1 MFLNETIINN
11 AKTKTDLIKRR
22 KKVYLDQNYWIYF
35 RDSRRG
41 TQNNALYDS
50 LYETIKKKVN
60 EGELICPVS
69 FPVLI
74 ELTKQTDVSTREEFI
89 EVVKELSLDTAI
101 LASEP
106 LYVQETIELIE
117 NDLIP
122 PKCVWVNTPYMIG
135 DITQGDPSNKIL
147 FEQQKNLTID
157 ELACLIMNIES
168 ASPSKSGVA
177 EDLNKEKSLQSTQPI
192 KYWYDFEVQGLL
204 DNIQPIIN
212 EARLH
217 SQKKIDEQSILAKI
231 KSSMHNKNSNFLGSQ
246 KVLNVYYAGTRS
258 KDYNYKETDP
268 EDSLHASYAIPYYD
282 VMLTDSAMRHHF
294 NTRPFTDYLNP
305 PKIISSVKEA
315 VSYFSI

>member
-1 MFLNETIINN
+1 MNETIINN